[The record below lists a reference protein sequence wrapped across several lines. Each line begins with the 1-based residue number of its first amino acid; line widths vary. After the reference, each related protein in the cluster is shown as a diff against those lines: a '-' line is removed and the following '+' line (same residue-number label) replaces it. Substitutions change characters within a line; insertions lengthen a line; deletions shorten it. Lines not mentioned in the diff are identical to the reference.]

1 MSLKI
6 QAHHVHKRLD
16 WQIFSRRKPK
26 PKNKGNILFLNLVSV
41 KLASDHLTH
50 STIEEKKVLRG
61 SKKKRKEK
69 SPRPLTTTTK
79 VQGGCLLVM
88 FSTFEC

>member
-6 QAHHVHKRLD
+6 QAHHEHKRLD
-16 WQIFSRRKPK
+16 WQIFSQRKPK

-50 STIEEKKVLRG
+50 STIEKKKSFER
-61 SKKKRKEK
+61 KQKKRKEK

-79 VQGGCLLVM
+79 VQGGCW
-88 FSTFEC
+88 

>member
-6 QAHHVHKRLD
+6 QARHEHKRLD
-16 WQIFSRRKPK
+16 WQIFSQCKPK

-50 STIEEKKVLRG
+50 STIEKKKKVLRG
-61 SKKKRKEK
+61 SKKKEK
-69 SPRPLTTTTK
+69 KNPLDPLTTTTK
-79 VQGGCLLVM
+79 VQGGCW
-88 FSTFEC
+88 